1 MRYKLGEIATVT
13 KLAGFE
19 FTKYMKYIPDGEI
32 IAIRALNLKNG
43 TLVLE
48 DVRRIARDVSESLER
63 SRLYK
68 NDIVLSYTGTVGEC
82 AQITENGK
90 YHLAPNVCKITPK
103 AEVVDPIFL
112 FQYVRSSLFKQVMLN
127 YCHGSTQPTI
137 PMTTIREL
145 PVEIE
150 FDTVQQ
156 RKVADIISCI
166 DDKIALNQQINKNLE
181 EQAQA
186 IFDSFYKKAAET
198 VSFTSLIQV
207 LGGGT
212 PKTGNETF
220 WNGEIPFF
228 TPKDVGNPYTIITE
242 KYITPAG
249 LEHCNSRLFPVN
261 TTFVTARGTVGKVSL
276 AGVPMAMNQSC
287 YALVSDELHPILT
300 YFYTL
305 KTIQSLRHKASGAV
319 FDAITT
325 ADFKTETL
333 HKISG
338 EASAKVLSVIEPMM
352 ENVLQNSM
360 ENIKLAQMRDTL
372 LPRLMSGE
380 IDVSKIEV

>member
-48 DVRRIARDVSESLER
+48 DIRRIARDVSESLER

-181 EQAQA
+181 ETLEA
-186 IFDSFYKKAAET
+186 IYQERFSSVTKNALSDVCTYSKERISVKDLTLDNYYSTENMLPYKAGADIA
-198 VSFTSLIQV
+198 TSLPMTSQTIKCHIGDV
-207 LGGGT
+207 LVSNIRPYFKKILYCYCDCGCS
-212 PKTGNETF
+212 NDVLC
-220 WNGEIPFF
+220 F
-228 TPKDVGNPYTIITE
+228 TPKSKNLSAFLYCTLYADRFFDFMVAGAKGTKMPRGDKQQIMTYPVQLPLAEELETFNALANPMLQQINT
-242 KYITPAG
+242 
-249 LEHCNSRLFPVN
+249 NSVENNRL
-261 TTFVTARGTVGKVSL
+261 A
-276 AGVPMAMNQSC
+276 
-287 YALVSDELHPILT
+287 AL
-300 YFYTL
+300 
-305 KTIQSLRHKASGAV
+305 R
-319 FDAITT
+319 DA
-325 ADFKTETL
+325 
-333 HKISG
+333 
-338 EASAKVLSVIEPMM
+338 
-352 ENVLQNSM
+352 
-360 ENIKLAQMRDTL
+360 L

-380 IDVSKIEV
+380 IDVSGIDIKP